1 MLIFCIQIEKFT
13 SIFKDAICDM
23 SRLRFNY
30 LNNLICSL
38 INVEI
43 INYI

>member
-1 MLIFCIQIEKFT
+1 MLIFCIQIEKFI

-23 SRLRFNY
+23 SRLKFSY

-43 INYI
+43 MSCI